1 MTKPREMMEPYTFD
15 VELSLARMSVAF
27 AGRHKDDPG
36 CAGLVHQ
43 VRRLED
49 RYRRGSFI
57 DRADKLA
64 RILTWYDAG
73 CPESA
78 EVIVL
83 SETRNSTR

>member
-15 VELSLARMSVAF
+15 AELSLARMSVAF

-57 DRADKLA
+57 DRAAADDDSEWAIQVLALASRAEHHPDKKQP
-64 RILTWYDAG
+64 D
-73 CPESA
+73 
-78 EVIVL
+78 
-83 SETRNSTR
+83 

>member
-1 MTKPREMMEPYTFD
+1 MGEPRRHLEPYTFD
-15 VELSLARMSVAF
+15 AELSLARMAVMF
-27 AGRHKDDPG
+27 AGRHPTDQG

-49 RYRRGSFI
+49 RYRRAGMD

-73 CPESA
+73 CPPSTD
-78 EVIVL
+78 VVQL
-83 SETRNSTR
+83 SDWR